1 MPVLSKIDGPA
12 PALPFE
18 TIPAAQ
24 LAKQTAPLSWL
35 AEGLFLFAG
44 AGILGGAPKS
54 CKSYF
59 ALDLCVSVAS
69 GTPCAGHFAVP
80 TPGPVTL
87 LSVEDPHAVV
97 VARLRALACSRGL
110 QLDALPIEVIVEP
123 SVRLPEGIDRLAAT
137 VARSRPSLLL
147 LDPLIRLHRAD
158 ENSAAEMSVIL
169 DGLRNLARSSKTAV
183 LVVHHARKAPA
194 GSSSGAALRGS
205 SDLAAFGDS
214 NLYLRK
220 LSHDAALELR
230 IEQRAIA
237 CPPPMRL
244 KLVVDGAAEPN
255 ARFIVDG
262 ASSDDPISGKV
273 LALIVGAAEAVS
285 SSAIREKLGVR
296 NQLVAQAL
304 RALLERGRIRRAGR
318 DGWLA
323 VGAPG

>member
-1 MPVLSKIDGPA
+1 
-12 PALPFE
+12 
-18 TIPAAQ
+18 
-24 LAKQTAPLSWL
+24 
-35 AEGLFLFAG
+35 
-44 AGILGGAPKS
+44 
-54 CKSYF
+54 
-59 ALDLCVSVAS
+59 
-69 GTPCAGHFAVP
+69 
-80 TPGPVTL
+80 
-87 LSVEDPHAVV
+87 
-97 VARLRALACSRGL
+97 
-110 QLDALPIEVIVEP
+110 
-123 SVRLPEGIDRLAAT
+123 
-137 VARSRPSLLL
+137 
-147 LDPLIRLHRAD
+147 
-158 ENSAAEMSVIL
+158 MSVIL
-169 DGLRNLARSSKTAV
+169 DGLRNLARTSKTAV
-183 LVVHHARKAPA
+183 LLVHHARKAPA

-244 KLVVDGAAEPN
+244 KLVVGGDIEPN

-262 ASSDDPISGKV
+262 TPSDDPISGKV
-273 LALIVGAAEAVS
+273 LALIAGATEAVS

-323 VGAPG
+323 VDAVG